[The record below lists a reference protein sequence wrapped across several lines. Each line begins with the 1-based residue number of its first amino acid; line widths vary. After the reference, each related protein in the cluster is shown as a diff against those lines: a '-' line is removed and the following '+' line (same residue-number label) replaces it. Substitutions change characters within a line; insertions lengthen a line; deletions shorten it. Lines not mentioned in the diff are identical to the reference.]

1 MKILEKNENI
11 SGKKEEKNYAK
22 LVFIDIVNYNL
33 KRYRERKIIHLIIL
47 LGIIISMFMV
57 DSLIYNYFKSVFVY
71 GTILTNV
78 ICGITGFLSGKK
90 INYYLDL
97 EFKFNL
103 FLRSIDEYDKKID
116 YSELVE
122 ISESKSI
129 NLIEKYFTRNDF
141 DICWYQENKE
151 DQEKTKQN

>member
-57 DSLIYNYFKSVFVY
+57 DSLIYNYLKSVFVY

-78 ICGITGFLSGKK
+78 IVG
-90 INYYLDL
+90 
-97 EFKFNL
+97 
-103 FLRSIDEYDKKID
+103 
-116 YSELVE
+116 
-122 ISESKSI
+122 
-129 NLIEKYFTRNDF
+129 
-141 DICWYQENKE
+141 
-151 DQEKTKQN
+151 